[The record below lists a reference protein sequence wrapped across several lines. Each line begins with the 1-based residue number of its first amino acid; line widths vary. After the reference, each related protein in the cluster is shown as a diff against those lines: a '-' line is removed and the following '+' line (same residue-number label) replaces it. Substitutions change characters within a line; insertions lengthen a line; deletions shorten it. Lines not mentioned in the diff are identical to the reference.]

1 MVMSINYQSIV
12 WRDFL
17 DRHHLSKTYLEKA
30 GDWYLPLIK
39 YLHQCA
45 DNSSAP
51 ILVALNGCQG
61 SGKSTLADFLATY
74 LFSILGDGVEVLSL
88 DDFYLGHA
96 ARLQLARDVHPLL
109 ATRGV
114 PGTHDIAFLNETLDR
129 LIDERKSNGTLIPR
143 FDKSIDDRR
152 PKAHWP
158 AVDQRLDIILLE
170 GWCLGAEPFDV
181 VHLSDPINDLERTED
196 ADARWRKY
204 VNQQLRI
211 HYLPVFSRFDTWIML
226 KAPSFKSVFS
236 WRLEQ
241 EQKLVFSKAAEGSAL
256 MNSEQL
262 LRFIQHYERITVDCL
277 DKLPEKVDFLYNL
290 DEDRNVSKVAY
301 SDRMRE
307 IQDFADN

>member
-17 DRHHLSKTYLEKA
+17 DRHHLNKTYLEKA
-30 GDWYLPLIK
+30 EDWYLPLIK

-45 DNSSAP
+45 DSSSAP
-51 ILVALNGCQG
+51 VLVALNGCQG

-74 LFSILGDGVEVLSL
+74 LFSILGDGIEVLSL
-88 DDFYLGHA
+88 DDFYLGHE
-96 ARLQLARDVHPLL
+96 ARLQLARDIHPLL

-170 GWCLGAEPFDV
+170 GWCLGAEPVDV
-181 VHLSDPINDLERTED
+181 VHLSDPINDLEKTED

-241 EQKLVFSKAAEGSAL
+241 EQKLVFSKTAEGGSL
-256 MNSEQL
+256 MNSKQL

-277 DKLPEKVDFLYNL
+277 ARLPEKVDFLYNL
-290 DEDRNVSKVAY
+290 DEDRNVSEAAY
-301 SDRMRE
+301 SDRIRE
-307 IQDFADN
+307 IQGFADN

>member
-30 GDWYLPLIK
+30 EGWYLPLIK

-45 DNSSAP
+45 DNSSTP

-88 DDFYLGHA
+88 DDFYLGHE
-96 ARLQLARDVHPLL
+96 ARLQLARDIHPLL

-170 GWCLGAEPFDV
+170 GWCLGAEPVDV
-181 VHLSDPINDLERTED
+181 VHLSDPINDLEKTED
-196 ADARWRKY
+196 TDARWRKY

-241 EQKLVFSKAAEGSAL
+241 EQKLVFSKAAEGGAL

-277 DKLPEKVDFLYNL
+277 ARLPEKVDFLYNL
-290 DEDRNVSKVAY
+290 DEDRNVSEAAY
-301 SDRMRE
+301 SDRIRE
-307 IQDFADN
+307 IQGFADN

>member
-88 DDFYLGHA
+88 DDFYLGHE
-96 ARLQLARDVHPLL
+96 ARLQLARDIHPLL

-158 AVDQRLDIILLE
+158 AVDQRLNIILLE
-170 GWCLGAEPFDV
+170 GWCLGAEPVDV
-181 VHLSDPINDLERTED
+181 VHLSDPINDLEKTED
-196 ADARWRKY
+196 TDARWRKY

-241 EQKLVFSKAAEGSAL
+241 EQKLVFSKTAEGGSL
-256 MNSEQL
+256 MNSKQL

-277 DKLPEKVDFLYNL
+277 ARLPEKVDFLYNL
-290 DEDRNVSKVAY
+290 DEDRNVSETAY
-301 SDRMRE
+301 SDRIRE
-307 IQDFADN
+307 IQGFADN

>member
-30 GDWYLPLIK
+30 EDWYLPLIK

-88 DDFYLGHA
+88 DDFYLGHE
-96 ARLQLARDVHPLL
+96 ARLQLARDIHPLL

-170 GWCLGAEPFDV
+170 GWCLGAEPVDV
-181 VHLSDPINDLERTED
+181 VHLSDPINDLEKTED
-196 ADARWRKY
+196 TDARWRKY

-241 EQKLVFSKAAEGSAL
+241 EQKLVFSKTAEGGSL
-256 MNSEQL
+256 MNSKQL

-277 DKLPEKVDFLYNL
+277 ARLPEKVDFLYNL
-290 DEDRNVSKVAY
+290 DEDRNVSEAAY
-301 SDRMRE
+301 SDRIRE
-307 IQDFADN
+307 IQGFADN

>member
-30 GDWYLPLIK
+30 EDWYLPLIK

-96 ARLQLARDVHPLL
+96 ARQQLARDIHPLL

-152 PKAHWP
+152 PMSHWP
-158 AVDQRLDIILLE
+158 AVDRRLDIILLE
-170 GWCLGAEPFDV
+170 GWCLGAEPVDV

-241 EQKLVFSKAAEGSAL
+241 EQKLVFSKAAEGGAL

-277 DKLPEKVDFLYNL
+277 ARLPEKVDFLYNL
-290 DEDRNVSKVAY
+290 DEDRNVSEVAY
-301 SDRMRE
+301 SDRIRE
-307 IQDFADN
+307 IQGFADN

>member
-88 DDFYLGHA
+88 DDFYLGHE
-96 ARLQLARDVHPLL
+96 ARLQLARDIHPLL

-158 AVDQRLDIILLE
+158 AVDQRLNIILLE
-170 GWCLGAEPFDV
+170 GWCLGAEPVDV
-181 VHLSDPINDLERTED
+181 VHLSDPINDLEKTED

-241 EQKLVFSKAAEGSAL
+241 EQKLVFSKTAEGGSL
-256 MNSEQL
+256 MNSKQL

-277 DKLPEKVDFLYNL
+277 ARLPEKVDFLYNL
-290 DEDRNVSKVAY
+290 DEDRNVSEAAY
-301 SDRMRE
+301 SDRIRE
-307 IQDFADN
+307 IQGFADN